1 MKENDEYS
9 TVNLSYAILRNN
21 DPFKLEIEVIE
32 YMEQGWE
39 PTGGIGID
47 NRYYPATL
55 YQAMV
60 RK

>member
-1 MKENDEYS
+1 MNDNHKPY
-9 TVNLSYAILRNN
+9 YAILRND

-32 YMEQGWE
+32 FMEQGWE

-47 NRYYPATL
+47 NRVYPPTL

>member
-9 TVNLSYAILRNN
+9 TVNLSYAILRDY
-21 DPFKLEIEVIE
+21 DPFKLEIIVIE

-47 NRYYPATL
+47 NRYYPPRL

>member
-1 MKENDEYS
+1 MNNKYS
-9 TVNLSYAILRNN
+9 NYAILRNN

-32 YMEQGWE
+32 FMEQGWE
-39 PTGGIGID
+39 PQGGIGID

>member
-1 MKENDEYS
+1 MNSKYS
-9 TVNLSYAILRNN
+9 NPDFSYALLRND
-21 DPFKLEIEVIE
+21 DPFKLEIQVIE
-32 YMEQGWE
+32 FMEQGWE

-47 NRYYPATL
+47 NRYYPSTL

>member
-1 MKENDEYS
+1 MNNKYS
-9 TVNLSYAILRNN
+9 NYAILRNN

-32 YMEQGWE
+32 YMEEGWE
-39 PTGGIGID
+39 PTGGIGVD